1 MLYQGDINKEQRDSP
16 LRPRATLPSEK
27 LNAMVKN
34 MDRLEQLETAVVAL
48 LEKNERLTA
57 EVTRLN
63 AEAETAAAE
72 KSSLEAENRQLQ
84 EALTLQEQ
92 KRDNAVQRIDALL
105 QIIQEHENNV
115 AS

>member
-1 MLYQGDINKEQRDSP
+1 ML
-16 LRPRATLPSEK
+16 
-27 LNAMVKN
+27 KN

-57 EVTRLN
+57 EIARLN

-84 EALTLQEQ
+84 EALTMQEQ

>member
-1 MLYQGDINKEQRDSP
+1 
-16 LRPRATLPSEK
+16 
-27 LNAMVKN
+27 MVKN

-57 EVTRLN
+57 EITRLN

-84 EALTLQEQ
+84 EALTMQEQ

>member
-1 MLYQGDINKEQRDSP
+1 
-16 LRPRATLPSEK
+16 
-27 LNAMVKN
+27 

-57 EVTRLN
+57 EIARLN

-84 EALTLQEQ
+84 EALTMQEQ

>member
-1 MLYQGDINKEQRDSP
+1 
-16 LRPRATLPSEK
+16 
-27 LNAMVKN
+27 MVKS

>member
-1 MLYQGDINKEQRDSP
+1 M
-16 LRPRATLPSEK
+16 RPPATLPSGK
-27 LNAMVKN
+27 LNAILRT

-57 EVTRLN
+57 EIARLN
-63 AEAETAAAE
+63 AEAEAAAAE

-84 EALTLQEQ
+84 EALTMQEQ

>member
-1 MLYQGDINKEQRDSP
+1 M
-16 LRPRATLPSEK
+16 RPGAILPSGR
-27 LNAMVKN
+27 LNAMLKN

-57 EVTRLN
+57 EIARLN

-84 EALTLQEQ
+84 EALTMQEQ

>member
-1 MLYQGDINKEQRDSP
+1 M
-16 LRPRATLPSEK
+16 RPPATLPSGK
-27 LNAMVKN
+27 LNAIPRT

-57 EVTRLN
+57 EIARLN

-84 EALTLQEQ
+84 EALTMQEQ

>member
-1 MLYQGDINKEQRDSP
+1 M
-16 LRPRATLPSEK
+16 PSGK

-57 EVTRLN
+57 EITRLN

-84 EALTLQEQ
+84 EALTMQEQ

>member
-1 MLYQGDINKEQRDSP
+1 M
-16 LRPRATLPSEK
+16 PSGK

>member
-1 MLYQGDINKEQRDSP
+1 
-16 LRPRATLPSEK
+16 
-27 LNAMVKN
+27 MVKN

-72 KSSLEAENRQLQ
+72 KSALEAENRQLQ

>member
-1 MLYQGDINKEQRDSP
+1 
-16 LRPRATLPSEK
+16 
-27 LNAMVKN
+27 MVKN